1 MSLFNEFLDN
11 IKDLRENLDLVSKKL
26 KDNSKQIQSQAK
38 IKFEIASEKRSL
50 EKIYQALGKE
60 VYDANKDNNNDQIDV
75 EEYIKQIDISIA
87 RLESLKI
94 KLDDFNNSVNYPDNN
109 QYTQKVGPDFENSKA
124 QEKESSITINEDQL
138 IRDKSYSDFKEEK
151 GLEKDEY

>member
-60 VYDANKDNNNDQIDV
+60 VYDANKDNNDQIDV

-94 KLDDFNNSVNYPDNN
+94 KLDDFNNSVNYPDND
-109 QYTQKVGPDFENSKA
+109 QYVQKAEPDFENNKA

-151 GLEKDEY
+151 DLEKDEY

>member
-1 MSLFNEFLDN
+1 MSLFNDFLDN
-11 IKDLRENLDLVSKKL
+11 VKDLRENLDLVSKKL

-60 VYDANKDNNNDQIDV
+60 VYDANKSNSNAQMDL

-94 KLDDFNNSVNYPDNN
+94 KLDDLNNSATYPDNSK
-109 QYTQKVGPDFENSKA
+109 YVQKTEFDFKKSQV

-138 IRDKSYSDFKEEK
+138 IRHKSYSDFKE
-151 GLEKDEY
+151 KDED

>member
-1 MSLFNEFLDN
+1 MSLFNDFLDN
-11 IKDLRENLDLVSKKL
+11 VKYLRENLDLVSKKL

-60 VYDANKDNNNDQIDV
+60 VYDANKSNINAQMDL

-94 KLDDFNNSVNYPDNN
+94 KLDDLNNSATYPDNSK
-109 QYTQKVGPDFENSKA
+109 YVQKTEFDFKKSQA

-138 IRDKSYSDFKEEK
+138 IRHKSYSDFKE
-151 GLEKDEY
+151 KDED

>member
-1 MSLFNEFLDN
+1 MSLFNDFLDN
-11 IKDLRENLDLVSKKL
+11 VKDLRENLDLVSKKL

-60 VYDANKDNNNDQIDV
+60 VYDANKSNSNAQMDL

-94 KLDDFNNSVNYPDNN
+94 KLDDLNNSAIYPDNSK
-109 QYTQKVGPDFENSKA
+109 YVQKTEFDFKKSQA

-138 IRDKSYSDFKEEK
+138 IRHKSYSDFKE
-151 GLEKDEY
+151 KDED

>member
-1 MSLFNEFLDN
+1 MSLFNDFLDN
-11 IKDLRENLDLVSKKL
+11 LKDLRENLDLVSKKL

-60 VYDANKDNNNDQIDV
+60 VYDSKKDNNNDQIDF

-109 QYTQKVGPDFENSKA
+109 QYTQKAGPDNSKA

-138 IRDKSYSDFKEEK
+138 IRDKSYSDFNEEK
-151 GLEKDEY
+151 DLEKDED

>member
-1 MSLFNEFLDN
+1 MSLFNDFLDN
-11 IKDLRENLDLVSKKL
+11 VKDLRENLDLVSKKL

-60 VYDANKDNNNDQIDV
+60 VYDANKSNINAQMDL
-75 EEYIKQIDISIA
+75 EGYIKQIDISIA

-94 KLDDFNNSVNYPDNN
+94 KLDDLNNSATYPDNSK
-109 QYTQKVGPDFENSKA
+109 YVQKTEFDFKKSQA

-138 IRDKSYSDFKEEK
+138 IRHKSYSDFKE
-151 GLEKDEY
+151 KDED

>member
-1 MSLFNEFLDN
+1 MSLFNDFLDN

-50 EKIYQALGKE
+50 EKIYQAIGKE
-60 VYDANKDNNNDQIDV
+60 VYDANKNNVKDQIDL

-94 KLDDFNNSVNYPDNN
+94 KLDDLNNSVNYPDND
-109 QYTQKVGPDFENSKA
+109 QYIQRTEPDNSQA

-151 GLEKDEY
+151 DLEKDED

>member
-1 MSLFNEFLDN
+1 MSLFNDFLDN
-11 IKDLRENLDLVSKKL
+11 VKDLRENLDLVSKKL

-60 VYDANKDNNNDQIDV
+60 VYDANKSNSNAQMDL
-75 EEYIKQIDISIA
+75 EGYIKQIDISIA

-94 KLDDFNNSVNYPDNN
+94 KLDDLNNSATYPDNSK
-109 QYTQKVGPDFENSKA
+109 YVQKTEFDFKKSQA

-138 IRDKSYSDFKEEK
+138 IRHKSYSDFKE
-151 GLEKDEY
+151 KDED

>member
-1 MSLFNEFLDN
+1 MSLFNDFLDN
-11 IKDLRENLDLVSKKL
+11 VKDLRENLDLVSKKL

-38 IKFEIASEKRSL
+38 IKFEIASEKRRL

-60 VYDANKDNNNDQIDV
+60 VYDANKSNSNAQMDL

-94 KLDDFNNSVNYPDNN
+94 KLDDLNNSATYPDNSK
-109 QYTQKVGPDFENSKA
+109 YVQKTEFDFKKSQV

-138 IRDKSYSDFKEEK
+138 IRHKSYSDFKE
-151 GLEKDEY
+151 KDED

>member
-1 MSLFNEFLDN
+1 MSLFNDFLDN
-11 IKDLRENLDLVSKKL
+11 VKDLRENLDLVSKKL

-60 VYDANKDNNNDQIDV
+60 VYDANKSNSNAQMDL

-94 KLDDFNNSVNYPDNN
+94 KLDDLNNSATYPDNSK
-109 QYTQKVGPDFENSKA
+109 YVQKTEFDFKKSQA

-138 IRDKSYSDFKEEK
+138 IRHKSYSDFKE
-151 GLEKDEY
+151 KDED

>member
-1 MSLFNEFLDN
+1 MSLFNDFLDN
-11 IKDLRENLDLVSKKL
+11 LKDLRENLDLVSKKL

-60 VYDANKDNNNDQIDV
+60 VYDANKDNNNDQIDF

-109 QYTQKVGPDFENSKA
+109 QYTQKAGPDNSQA

-151 GLEKDEY
+151 DLEKDED